1 MNRYLIIDEAHRIKN
16 EDSKLSITLR
26 KFDVENRLLLTGTP
40 LQVYYELI
48 NLEQNNLHE
57 LWALLYFLMPEV
69 FDCQETFDQLFN
81 LESDKIEEKERTIQQ
96 LHQLLNPF
104 MLRRLK
110 SDVERSLPVYL
121 LIFFYSLAKNRDYFV
136 CTNDPSAKRF
146 I

>member
-1 MNRYLIIDEAHRIKN
+1 
-16 EDSKLSITLR
+16 
-26 KFDVENRLLLTGTP
+26 
-40 LQVYYELI
+40 
-48 NLEQNNLHE
+48 
-57 LWALLYFLMPEV
+57 MPEV

-110 SDVERSLPVYL
+110 SDVERSLPVVYSSL
-121 LIFFYSLAKNRDYFV
+121 FIYSLAKNRDYFV
-136 CTNDPSAKRF
+136 CTNDSFTKRF